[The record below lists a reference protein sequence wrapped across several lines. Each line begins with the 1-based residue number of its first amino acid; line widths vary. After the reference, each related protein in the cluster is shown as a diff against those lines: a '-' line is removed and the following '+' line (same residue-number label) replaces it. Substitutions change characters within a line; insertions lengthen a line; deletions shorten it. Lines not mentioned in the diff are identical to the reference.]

1 MTKKK
6 SPKPAT
12 KQRKATKPDAA
23 TKKKAVGRG
32 GAKVKGPAKGK
43 TGQGGK
49 GAGKGGR
56 GSQGKSVGK
65 NVGKNVGKGFPKAK
79 RPVARPARE
88 LQLDVPALR
97 PGEERERRESLA
109 SAKAAVA
116 AALDKKAVEPVLI
129 DVCGRSSYADF
140 IVVVSG
146 RSDRQVDAIADGVC
160 EALSA
165 RGRRPIGREG
175 VRNGRWVLIDFGD
188 VVVHVFYHPLR
199 EVFDIESLWIDAPRV
214 KLQIPAEA
222 RADAAPGRDT

>member
-1 MTKKK
+1 VTKKK
-6 SPKPAT
+6 TPKPT
-12 KQRKATKPDAA
+12 VKHSKATRPIA
-23 TKKKAVGRG
+23 TAKKK
-32 GAKVKGPAKGK
+32 
-43 TGQGGK
+43 T
-49 GAGKGGR
+49 AGKGGAKDKEPAKGR
-56 GSQGKSVGK
+56 VGGAGKSAKGAQ
-65 NVGKNVGKGFPKAK
+65 VGKGLKGGNKGGNKGGSKAK
-79 RPVARPARE
+79 RPVARPLRE
-88 LQLDVPALR
+88 VQLDVPALR

-165 RGRRPIGREG
+165 RGRRPLGREG

-199 EVFDIESLWIDAPRV
+199 EVFDLESLWIDAPRV